1 MFLKKWEDLILMA
14 GKSKVL
20 PNNHDARETNF
31 SAIATTLRDTQQLIS
46 VRFAH
51 PDHIELNFSGMVGTS
66 DISERYK
73 KFLPLRGGQNSAL

>member
-31 SAIATTLRDTQQLIS
+31 SAIATTLRDTQQTLSIIILRRTSVERCAIYIFIS
-46 VRFAH
+46 LLMKVQ
-51 PDHIELNFSGMVGTS
+51 IENEETKQDF
-66 DISERYK
+66 
-73 KFLPLRGGQNSAL
+73 

>member
-51 PDHIELNFSGMVGTS
+51 PDHIELNFNGMVGTS
-66 DISERYK
+66 DISERCRTSTFCFK
-73 KFLPLRGGQNSAL
+73 